1 MCRVAGLDVSV
12 VMPVRDAAD
21 TLEMALS
28 SVLQSRGVEL
38 ELICIDDGSEDESGK
53 LLDLAAAQE
62 PRLRVLHTDARGIVS
77 ALNTGLDHAAAPL
90 VARMDADDEMLP
102 ERLAAQAAYLAG
114 HPEAALVG
122 CQVECFRA
130 GGLGEGYRLY
140 GDWVN
145 GLVKPDEIE
154 RQVFVECP
162 IPHPTWM
169 FRRDLIRGLGGYRD
183 RDWPEDLDL
192 LYRVLETGARL
203 GKVPRVLHRWRDHP
217 RRLSRVDSTYGR
229 EAFARVKAHFLPS
242 LHPMPAAIVW
252 GAGRTGRRFVR
263 LLEAEGLPT
272 RVMLDVNP
280 RRIGTTWRGIPIFSP
295 SQLRTRAAA
304 WRGEGL
310 WLLVAVASR
319 GARQEIREHLR
330 TLGFSEGEDFLVVA

>member
-12 VMPVRDAAD
+12 VMPVRDAAG
-21 TLEMALS
+21 TLEAALS

-53 LLDLAAAQE
+53 LLDLAAARE
-62 PRLRVLHTDARGIVS
+62 PRLRVLHTGALGIVS
-77 ALNTGLDHAAAPL
+77 ALNTGLDRAAAPL

-102 ERLAAQAAYLAG
+102 ERLVAQAAYLAG
-114 HPEAALVG
+114 TPEVALVG

-140 GDWVN
+140 AEWVN

-154 RQVFVECP
+154 RQVFIECP

-169 FRRDLIRGLGGYRD
+169 FRRDLICGLGGYRD
-183 RDWPEDLDL
+183 WPEDLGL
-192 LYRVLETGARL
+192 LYRVLETGALL
-203 GKVPRVLHRWRDHP
+203 GKIPRVLHRWRDHP
-217 RRLSRVDSTYGR
+217 RRLSRVDSAYGR
-229 EAFARVKAHFLPS
+229 EAFARVKAHFLPL

-252 GAGRTGRRFVR
+252 GAGRTGRRLVR

-272 RVMLDVNP
+272 RALLDVNP

-295 SQLRTRAAA
+295 AQLRTRAAA

-319 GARQEIREHLR
+319 GARQEIREQLR
-330 TLGFSEGEDFLVVA
+330 KLGFSEGEDFLVVA